1 MDIFFFVVFFFQV
14 ILNVVMNFAGVAFAI
29 AAIVLYVINMT
40 DLYLWWICHDDY
52 YYDRGT
58 KAPVDENLLQKC
70 EEGVTIIDV
79 SFINTSS
86 TTTRDEIQ
94 IVYQVLIDKP
104 TDWGLHCVISIH
116 PLWPSHWD
124 PTA

>member
-1 MDIFFFVVFFFQV
+1 MSSKLYGHFFVVVFFFQV

-29 AAIVLYVINMT
+29 AAIVLHVINMT
-40 DLYLWWICHDDY
+40 DIYLWWICHEDY
-52 YYDRGT
+52 YYGRGT
-58 KAPVDENLLQKC
+58 NAPVDENLLQKC
-70 EEGVTIIDV
+70 EEGVAIIDV

-94 IVYQVLIDKP
+94 TVYQVRIDKS
-104 TDWGLHCVISIH
+104 TDC
-116 PLWPSHWD
+116 PSHWD